1 MKKSILILFALSFII
16 GCEPIEVNV
25 KDSFDF
31 QIKSQYIS
39 INKTDTEILTFID
52 IFPNHIIEGT
62 TYTFEYE
69 IQEGDGFYTLENL
82 VLSPGQKYEF
92 SDLGIVPKYVAKIE
106 GQHHIQTFI
115 ENDKGLR
122 KEHKLSYQIIEQDF
136 EFSVVFGKN
145 ENYINEYTD
154 FILRLNIAKN
164 EEATYKVYFKNIDGE
179 LEILDSEE
187 TINQNELLDLDSEFI
202 KGRFRS
208 FEVGNQEIEFVIE
221 SSNGIIKS
229 QIINFKTLL
238 TDFEVVMTPNP
249 LKVPY
254 RWDMNF
260 TYFIKRPRHLEQE
273 IEYYLYVTS
282 TELGTMGY
290 TINNSDGLISQGFEW
305 SIGSGISGRGILKQL
320 GVVSP
325 RTGTVTFHFRDTNG
339 AEFETSVDV
348 EFYDN

>member
-1 MKKSILILFALSFII
+1 MFALLFII
-16 GCEPIEVNV
+16 GCEPIEVTV

-39 INKTDTEILTFID
+39 INKIDTEILTFID
-52 IFPNHIIEGT
+52 IFPDHIVEGT
-62 TYTFEYE
+62 IYTFEYE
-69 IQEGDGFYTLENL
+69 ILEGDGFYKLENL

-92 SDLGIVPKYVAKIE
+92 SDLEIVPKYIAKTE
-106 GQHHIQTFI
+106 GQHQIQTFI

-122 KEHKLSYQIIEQDF
+122 KEHKLAYQIIKEDF
-136 EFSVVFGKN
+136 EFSVAFDKN
-145 ENYINEYTD
+145 ENYVNEYTD
-154 FILRLNIAKN
+154 FILRIDTTKN
-164 EEATYKVYFKNIDGE
+164 EEAIYKVYFKNVNGE
-179 LEILDSEE
+179 LEILDSEGA
-187 TINQNELLDLDSEFI
+187 ISQNEFLDLDNEFM

-208 FEVGNQEIEFVIE
+208 FEVGSLEIEFVIE
-221 SSNGIIKS
+221 SSNGIVKS
-229 QIINFKTLL
+229 QKVEYSSLQ

-254 RWDMNF
+254 LWDMNF

-273 IEYYLYVTS
+273 IEYYLYITS
-282 TELGTMGY
+282 FKLGTMGY
-290 TINNSDGLISQGFEW
+290 TINNGDGLISQGFEW
-305 SIGSGISGRGILKQL
+305 NIGSRISGGGILKQL

-339 AEFETSVDV
+339 AEFETTVDV